1 MEVST
6 LRLESGRGKLVL
18 KQEGGAV
25 VVNIRNDDGQL
36 MTKKLLKLLKDHGN
50 DLLVPAQLIIDI
62 LEEYQVKSKKLRSVT
77 KENRLL
83 KDELSNL
90 ADEIDAIQQALVNEQ
105 CAYDQLNDEFG
116 SAKAE
121 LDEWRSN
128 EAP

>member
-1 MEVST
+1 M
-6 LRLESGRGKLVL
+6 RLKSGRSKLVL

-25 VVNIRNDDGQL
+25 VVNIQNEDGQL
-36 MTKKLLKLLKDHGN
+36 MTKKLLKLLKDYGD

-62 LEEYQVKSKKLRSVT
+62 LEEYQVKSKKLRSVR

-116 SAKAE
+116 SVKAE

>member
-1 MEVST
+1 M
-6 LRLESGRGKLVL
+6 RLKSGRSKLVL

-25 VVNIRNDDGQL
+25 VVNIQNEDGQL
-36 MTKKLLKLLKDHGN
+36 MTKKLLKLLKDHGD

-62 LEEYQVKSKKLRSVT
+62 VEEYQVKSKKLRSAT

-83 KDELSNL
+83 KEELSNL

-116 SAKAE
+116 SVKAE
-121 LDEWRSN
+121 LDEWHSN

>member
-1 MEVST
+1 M
-6 LRLESGRGKLVL
+6 RLKSGRSKLVL

-25 VVNIRNDDGQL
+25 VVNIQNEDGQL

-116 SAKAE
+116 SVKAE

>member
-6 LRLESGRGKLVL
+6 LRLKSGRGKLVL

-25 VVNIRNDDGQL
+25 VVNIQNEDGQL
-36 MTKKLLKLLKDHGN
+36 MTKKLLRLLKDHGD
-50 DLLVPAQLIIDI
+50 DLLVPPQLIIDI
-62 LEEYQVKSKKLRSVT
+62 LEEYQVKSKKLRSVR

-116 SAKAE
+116 SVKAE

>member
-1 MEVST
+1 M
-6 LRLESGRGKLVL
+6 RLESGRGKLVL

-83 KDELSNL
+83 KDEM
-90 ADEIDAIQQALVNEQ
+90 DAIQQALVNEQ

-116 SAKAE
+116 SVKAE
-121 LDEWRSN
+121 LDEWHSN